1 MKKKFA
7 PLIILIPLLAS
18 TIACSLFNN
27 LTEDV
32 DVVNDVIAEIED
44 EISPAEDVLESD
56 AIPEIDQENEL
67 DLSITIEVP
76 EISSSD
82 GSMDF
87 DTVFPLPDDVQN
99 FIGQGG
105 ESQINFQTLLAIED
119 AIEFYRQAFRDDNLY
134 ERDINTTITDE
145 AFSIV
150 FDGHGNGQ
158 AIVIQGVDLGDGITN
173 INIRF
178 EDL

>member
-1 MKKKFA
+1 MKKKK
-7 PLIILIPLLAS
+7 LVLILIPLLAA
-18 TIACSLFNN
+18 TLACSLFND
-27 LTEDV
+27 LTNNVDAVEDV
-32 DVVNDVIAEIED
+32 ISEIKD
-44 EISPAEDVLESD
+44 EISPTEDVLESEV
-56 AIPEIDQENEL
+56 IPEIDQENEL

-76 EISSSD
+76 DISSAD

-99 FIGQGG
+99 FTGQGG
-105 ESQINFQTLLAIED
+105 ESQVNFQSPLTIED

-145 AFSIV
+145 AFSMV

-158 AIVIQGVDLGDGITN
+158 AIVIQGVDLGDSITN